1 MPGLIDPAAIFA
13 PLDEYP
19 RFGLAVSGGA
29 DSLALMLLAAR
40 YAQSPEARRR
50 FFVYSVDHGIR
61 PEARHEVAFVVA
73 EASKLGFQARPL
85 RWEGEKPESGLQ
97 QAARQAR
104 YGLIGS
110 AMRADRVPVLLTAH
124 HLRDQAETVLMRLAH
139 GSGLEGLRGM
149 DYFSVVE
156 DVSILRPLLGVEPD
170 LLRQVVVEAGLAP
183 VADPSNDDRDY
194 ERVRWRQAL
203 PLLAELG
210 LDASRL
216 GRFALRIRDAD
227 AALEHAADQA
237 FTEIA
242 LSAVHGA
249 SFDRAWLAAL
259 PRAVAVRVAGRVLDL
274 IGGGQK
280 PHGLGAVENLTD
292 RLLRAPFKATLH
304 GCVVF
309 SDGVV
314 VRIEREPG
322 RAAAAAARQA
332 SHRNRA

>member
-1 MPGLIDPAAIFA
+1 MPGLIDPAATFS
-13 PLDEYP
+13 PLDAYP
-19 RFGLAVSGGA
+19 RLGLAVSGGA

-40 YAQSPEARRR
+40 YSQSPEARRR
-50 FFVYSVDHGIR
+50 FFVYSVDHGLR
-61 PEARHEVAFVVA
+61 PEAKDEVAFVVA
-73 EASKLGFQARPL
+73 EATKLGFQARAL
-85 RWEGEKPESGLQ
+85 LWEGAKPESGLQ

-110 AMRADRVPVLLTAH
+110 AMRADKVPVLLTAH
-124 HLRDQAETVLMRLAH
+124 HLRDQAETVLMRMAH

-149 DYFSVVE
+149 DYFSVIE
-156 DVSILRPLLGVEPD
+156 DVSIVRPLLGVEPA
-170 LLRQVVVEAGLAP
+170 LLRQVVAEAGLTP

-210 LDASRL
+210 LDAERL
-216 GRFALRIRDAD
+216 GRFALRVRDAD
-227 AALEHAADQA
+227 AALEDSANQA
-237 FTEIA
+237 FAEIA

-259 PRAVAVRVAGRVLDL
+259 PRAVAVRVVGRVLDHV
-274 IGGGQK
+274 GGGQK
-280 PHGLGAVENLTD
+280 PHGLGAVENLTE
-292 RLLRAPFKATLH
+292 RLLREPFKATLH

-332 SHRNRA
+332 SHHNRV